1 MEVTNEE
8 RHGPA
13 LNSNYSQRECMSE
26 RHLLCLLSVLSI
38 LDVGTHI
45 KVRVAGG
52 RQVIE
57 NDVKS
62 VHYIRMKR

>member
-1 MEVTNEE
+1 MTNEE

-26 RHLLCLLSVLSI
+26 RHLLCLLSVLSV
-38 LDVGTHI
+38 LDVETHI
-45 KVRVAGG
+45 KVVVGG
-52 RQVIE
+52 WQVIQ

-62 VHYIRMKR
+62 VHYIRMKS